1 MEPTLSP
8 HTPSRAERPTRARGF
23 TLIEVMIVVAI
34 IGILAAI
41 AYPSYTRYVREARRA
56 DAVAAITRVQLAQER
71 YRANNPAYA
80 GDLATLGITSN
91 TSPDGYYTVAISGQ
105 SATGYTVT
113 ATAVSGGPQA
123 NDTGCTTIAMVV
135 SGGSA
140 TPSPGSA
147 ACWKK

>member
-1 MEPTLSP
+1 MKPTPPP
-8 HTPSRAERPTRARGF
+8 HTPSRAERPPYARGF

-34 IGILAAI
+34 IGILAAII

-71 YRANNPAYA
+71 YRANHPSYA

-91 TSPDGYYTVAISGQ
+91 ASPDGYYTVAISGQ

-113 ATAVSGGPQA
+113 ATPASGSSQA
-123 NDTGCTTIAMVV
+123 SDTDCPTITMVV
-135 SGGSA
+135 SGAAA
-140 TPSPGSA
+140 TPSPAS
-147 ACWKK
+147 CWKK

>member
-1 MEPTLSP
+1 
-8 HTPSRAERPTRARGF
+8 
-23 TLIEVMIVVAI
+23 MIVVAI